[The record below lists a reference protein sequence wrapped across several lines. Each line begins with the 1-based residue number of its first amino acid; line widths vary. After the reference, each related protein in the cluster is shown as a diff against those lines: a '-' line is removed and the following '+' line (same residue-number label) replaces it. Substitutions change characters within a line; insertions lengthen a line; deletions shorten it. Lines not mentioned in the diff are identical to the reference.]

1 MTLLDLMRTIA
12 MFEGL
17 TEHQL
22 QRLLAISDE
31 EVFDKGAVL
40 FRQGETGDR
49 LYIIVDG
56 QVEVRLRSRPDQA
69 ERTQVFLGRGQ
80 VVGEMAL
87 LDKGPR
93 SATIR
98 CSQDHTVLRSLSHA
112 ACSELCNADAA
123 IGYAIMRNLARDLS
137 FKLRHANLA
146 PGGS

>member
-1 MTLLDLMRTIA
+1 MTLLELMRTIA
-12 MFEGL
+12 LFEGL
-17 TEHQL
+17 ADDQL

-31 EVFDKGAVL
+31 NVYDAGTVL

-56 QVEVRLRSRPDQA
+56 QVEVRLRSHPDRP

-98 CSQDHTVLRSLSHA
+98 CSQDHTVLRSISHA
-112 ACSELCNADAA
+112 ACTELCNADAA
-123 IGYAIMRNLARDLS
+123 IGYTIMRNLARDLS
-137 FKLRHANLA
+137 FKLRHANLT
-146 PGGS
+146 PGSR